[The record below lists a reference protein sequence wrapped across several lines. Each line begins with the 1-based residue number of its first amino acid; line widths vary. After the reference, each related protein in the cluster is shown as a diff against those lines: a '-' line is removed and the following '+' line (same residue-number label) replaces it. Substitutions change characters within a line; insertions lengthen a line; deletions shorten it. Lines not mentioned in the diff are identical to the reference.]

1 MAQTVCHPFQVRK
14 MNFKE
19 SPFMYGLA
27 AMVIVFVLAQ
37 SVFFLVKA
45 WKQGKKLGISS
56 QTMRGAVTNSILFSI
71 APAVSV
77 VATVIVLAKALG
89 IILPWIRL
97 SVIGNIT
104 YETTAAEAALNVFG
118 SSVAEPVEQTQQFS
132 AIMWVMTIGCIFPL
146 ILLPIFLKTIQKKI
160 GHAAQS
166 NQKLADVISAA
177 AFIGLIAAFIARA
190 IAGVGTE
197 ENPTDGAGVLSV
209 LTLIIAIL
217 LMIALTKLCGRFK
230 IKWLE
235 NFTMPLSMLGA
246 MGAAILLTRWLPA
259 AWLIEWRY

>member
-1 MAQTVCHPFQVRK
+1 

-27 AMVIVFVLAQ
+27 ALVIVFVLVQ
-37 SVFFLVKA
+37 SGFFLYKA
-45 WKQGKKLGISS
+45 WKQGKKLGLTS
-56 QTMRGAVTNSILFSI
+56 QTMRSTVTSSILFSI

-77 VATVIVLAKALG
+77 VATVIVLAKSLG

-104 YETTAAEAALNVFG
+104 YETTAAEAALDVFG
-118 SSVAEPVEQTQQFS
+118 RSVRDTVEDPQQFAS
-132 AIMWVMTIGCIFPL
+132 IMWVMTIGCILPL
-146 ILLPIFLKTIQKKI
+146 ILLPIFLKKIQGKI
-160 GHAAQS
+160 GHAAQT
-166 NQKLADVISAA
+166 NAKLADVISAA
-177 AFIGLIAAFIARA
+177 AFIGLIAAFLARS
-190 IAGVGTE
+190 IAGAGTHDD
-197 ENPTDGAGVLSV
+197 PTDGAGTLSV
-209 LTLIIAIL
+209 LTLIIAII
-217 LMIALTKLCGRFK
+217 LMIVLTKLCSRFK

-246 MGAAILLTRWLPA
+246 MGAAILLTRLLPA

>member
-1 MAQTVCHPFQVRK
+1 

-19 SPFMYGLA
+19 GPFMYALA
-27 AMVIVFVLAQ
+27 AMVVVFVLAQ
-37 SVFFLVKA
+37 SIFFLVKA

-56 QTMRGAVTNSILFSI
+56 QTLRGTVTSSILFSI
-71 APAVSV
+71 APAISI
-77 VATVIVLAKALG
+77 VATVIVLANALG

-118 SSVAEPVEQTQQFS
+118 SSVAEPVRDPQQFS

-146 ILLPIFLKTIQKKI
+146 ILLPIFLKKIQKKI
-160 GHAAQS
+160 GHAAQT
-166 NQKLADVISAA
+166 NQKLADVIAAA

-190 IAGVGTE
+190 IAGVGTKDD
-197 ENPTDGAGVLSV
+197 PADGAGVLSV
-209 LTLIIAIL
+209 LTLIIAIV
-217 LMIALTKLCGRFK
+217 LMIVLTKLCERFK
-230 IKWLE
+230 LRWLE
-235 NFTMPLSMLGA
+235 NFTMPFSMLGA
-246 MGAAILLTRWLPA
+246 MGMAILLTRWLPA